1 MSWSETLGVFPV
13 AFIAFLPTINLAEA
27 NNNITPCTPS
37 IEPAIAV
44 TVSDAQT
51 GASLEATVIVKE
63 ENFQEQ
69 LSLRGVTANG
79 QIIYGGAFE
88 RPGVYTVITSTDGY
102 ETSILKNIKVPK
114 DRCHVVT
121 RKLKVTLNPIERK

>member
-1 MSWSETLGVFPV
+1 MNWSKGLGVFLTALMVLVP
-13 AFIAFLPTINLAEA
+13 IMNPTEA
-27 NNNITPCTPS
+27 NNNTTPCTPS

-51 GASLEATVIVKE
+51 GASLEATVIVKDG
-63 ENFQEQ
+63 NFQEQ

-79 QIIYGGAFE
+79 QIIYGGALE
-88 RPGVYTVITSTDGY
+88 RPGVYTVITLTEGY
-102 ETSILKNIKVPK
+102 VTSILNNIKVPK

-121 RKLKVTLNPIERK
+121 QKLKITLNPIERK